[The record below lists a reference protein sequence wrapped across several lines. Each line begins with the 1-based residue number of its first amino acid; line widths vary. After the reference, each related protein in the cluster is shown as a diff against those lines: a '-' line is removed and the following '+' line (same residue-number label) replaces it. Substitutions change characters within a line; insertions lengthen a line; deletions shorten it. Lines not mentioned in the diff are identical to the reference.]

1 MTYTLLNRLTA
12 KPGQRAAVVQH
23 LLESGRVFD
32 DNGACLMYLVTE
44 PVDSPDDIWVIDMWT
59 TEEEHTKALE
69 APEMQPHIAATMPLL
84 ERMPQQIEVLARG
97 GKGPPES

>member
-12 KPGQRAAVVQH
+12 KPRQRPAVVQH

-32 DNGACLMYLVTE
+32 DNVACLLYLVTE
-44 PVDSPDDIWVIDMWT
+44 PVDSPDDIWVIDLWT
-59 TEEEHTKALE
+59 TQEEHAKALE

-84 ERMPQQIEVLARG
+84 EGTPQQIEVLARG